1 MRRSVNH
8 RVKLEFVLLRKTQI
22 EQTRGTQHCLLKGR
36 DFESRGRSFKARVNA
51 FQFENG
57 DADSWTRLSHLR
69 LMQPDATLL
78 SAFDAA

>member
-8 RVKLEFVLLRKTQI
+8 RVRREFVLLSKTQI

-69 LMQPDATLL
+69 LMQ
-78 SAFDAA
+78 SDAAAFNAA